1 LTKHRPDAATLACRG
16 RRASTH
22 YREAMRA
29 RRQVLVIIVAAVA
42 VLAASCSSGSGV
54 AVKERTTV
62 TSDSTPETIATGD
75 TTPGTTDAPTTD
87 PVQTGTIDWGTCT
100 DDAADDPTLEC
111 ATLTVP
117 LDYDN
122 PSGERLDL
130 ALVRAPATDDR
141 QGAVL
146 FNPGGPGGSGF
157 DPIAASGGVI
167 QSELGLTH
175 FDIVGFDPRG
185 VDRSGG
191 IKCVDD
197 AFQDAHLYLDDTP
210 DTPEEQALLDEAD
223 QGFVDGCKANYG
235 DTLKFYSTANTARD
249 MDAIRAGLGDEQMT
263 FLGISYG
270 TYLGGVYATL
280 FPNRV
285 RAMVLDSA
293 YEPNGD
299 TVDEQYLTQLVGF
312 EGAFNDWATWCQDDT
327 ACAFNAPD
335 VGAAWDALRL
345 QLDET
350 PVVAKD
356 GREGNQ
362 SVLDR
367 ATTAAL
373 YSKSDWPVLAAAL
386 ASAKAGD
393 PAAMFAL
400 ADNYNGRNEDGT
412 FNTLFQSIGIISCA
426 SGISTPPPDDPAAL
440 LAKIKAQ
447 APRFG
452 ADVTLED
459 LQDVDG
465 NECDELTGPTE
476 VVQLKYDGAG
486 PIVVVGGTNDPATP
500 IRWAQEMTAELGPNA
515 RMVTFTGEGHGQL
528 LASVCVTDIEA
539 ALLADLTLPDDGTV
553 CDPDPDVEAPV
564 WWSNLDFPDEFSD
577 VVALPAVSAALG
589 LTESLGYGQTRT
601 TSLTAQEAS
610 DAFEKVLNDVG
621 LQTAGNQDLGIADTI
636 ETGYFT
642 PEGDLLVVIVMG
654 PAAFDTDDLSSAKAS
669 VPPGQTVVLYVYL
682 PQ

>member
-1 LTKHRPDAATLACRG
+1 
-16 RRASTH
+16 
-22 YREAMRA
+22 MRA
-29 RRQVLVIIVAAVA
+29 RRRAAVTIIAAVA
-42 VLAASCSSGSGV
+42 VLGAGCSNNGGV
-54 AVKERTTV
+54 AVKERTAV
-62 TSDSTPETIATGD
+62 TASTAPRTTGTGD
-75 TTPGTTDAPTTD
+75 TTPDTVIPTNDVPSNDSVSAGTIEWGACTDKLAED
-87 PVQTGTIDWGTCT
+87 PV
-100 DDAADDPTLEC
+100 LEC
-111 ATLTVP
+111 ATLAVP
-117 LDYDN
+117 LDYDT
-122 PSGERLDL
+122 PDGDTLDL
-130 ALVRAPATDDR
+130 ALVRVPATGDR

-157 DPIAASGGVI
+157 EPIAVSGSVI
-167 QSELGLTH
+167 QSELGLTQ
-175 FDIVGFDPRG
+175 FDIIGFDPRG

-223 QGFVDGCKANYG
+223 QGFLDGCKANYG

-249 MDAIRAGLGDEQMT
+249 MDLIRAGLGDEQMT

-280 FPNRV
+280 FPDRV

-299 TVDEQYLTQLVGF
+299 TIEQQYLTQLVGF
-312 EGAFNDWATWCQDDT
+312 EGAFNDWAAWCEDDT
-327 ACAFNAPD
+327 ACSFNATD
-335 VGAAWDALRL
+335 VGARWDALRL
-345 QLDET
+345 QLDAT
-350 PVVAKD
+350 PLIATD

-362 SVLDR
+362 STLDR

-373 YSKSDWPVLAAAL
+373 YSKSEWPVLAAAL
-386 ASAKAGD
+386 AAAEAGD
-393 PAAMFAL
+393 PAGIFSL
-400 ADNYNGRNEDGT
+400 ADDYNGRNKDGT

-426 SGISTPPPDDPAAL
+426 SGISTPPPDNPEAL
-440 LAKIKAQ
+440 LAKIKEQ

-452 ADVTLED
+452 ADVTIDD
-459 LQDVDG
+459 LTDTDG
-465 NECDELTGPTE
+465 DDCEQLTGRTD
-476 VVQLKYDGAG
+476 VVPLDYSGAG

-539 ALLADLTLPDDGTV
+539 ALLADLTLPEDGTV
-553 CDPDPDVEAPV
+553 CDPDPAIEEPA
-564 WWSNLDFPDEFSD
+564 WWGNLDFPDEFSD
-577 VVALPAVSAALG
+577 VVSLPTVSAALG
-589 LTESLGYGQTRT
+589 LTESLGYGEART
-601 TSLTAQEAS
+601 TSLSSQEAS
-610 DAFEKVLNDVG
+610 DAFEAVLNEIG
-621 LQTAGNQDLGIADTI
+621 FETAGNQDLGIDDTI

-642 PEGDLLVVIVMG
+642 PQGDLLVVIVMG
-654 PAAFDTDDLSSAKAS
+654 PAAFDTDDLSSARAS
-669 VPPGQTVVLYVYL
+669 VPVGKTVVLYLYL

>member
-1 LTKHRPDAATLACRG
+1 MTTTLA
-16 RRASTH
+16 S
-22 YREAMRA
+22 MRA
-29 RRQVLVIIVAAVA
+29 RRRALATIIAAVA
-42 VLAASCSSGSGV
+42 VLAAGCSNSTGV
-54 AVKERTTV
+54 SVKDRTSVPADTAV
-62 TSDSTPETIATGD
+62 D
-75 TTPGTTDAPTTD
+75 TTASDNTSPDTPDTTGAPTTD
-87 PVQTGTIDWGTCT
+87 PVPKGTIEWGACT
-100 DDAADDPTLEC
+100 DELAEDPVLQC
-111 ATLTVP
+111 ATLRVP
-117 LDYDN
+117 LDYDAPN
-122 PSGERLDL
+122 GETLDI
-130 ALVRAPATDDR
+130 ALVRVPATDDR
-141 QGAVL
+141 HGAVL

-157 DPIAASGGVI
+157 DPIAVSGSVI
-167 QSELGLTH
+167 QLELGLTK

-223 QGFVDGCKANYG
+223 QGFIDGCKANYG

-249 MDAIRAGLGDEQMT
+249 MDSIRVGLGDEQMS

-280 FPNRV
+280 FPDRV

-299 TVDEQYLTQLVGF
+299 TIEQQYLTQLVGF
-312 EGAFNDWATWCQDDT
+312 EGAFNDWAAWCQDDT
-327 ACAFNAPD
+327 TCPFNAPD
-335 VGAAWDALRL
+335 VGARWDALRL
-345 QLDET
+345 QLDAT
-350 PVVAKD
+350 PLIATD

-362 SVLDR
+362 GALDR

-373 YSKSDWPVLAAAL
+373 YSKGQWPVLAAAL
-386 ASAKAGD
+386 ASAEAGD
-393 PAAMFAL
+393 PAGIFTL
-400 ADNYNGRNEDGT
+400 ADDYNGRSADGT

-426 SGISTPPPDDPAAL
+426 SGISTPAPDDPEGL
-440 LAKIKAQ
+440 LAKIKEQ

-459 LQDVDG
+459 LTDIDG
-465 NECDELTGPTE
+465 DDCGQLTGPTE
-476 VVQLKYDGAG
+476 IVELNYSGEG

-528 LASVCVTDIEA
+528 LTSTCVTEIEA
-539 ALLADLTLPDDGTV
+539 ALLADLTLPDDGAV
-553 CDPDPDVEAPV
+553 CDPDPAIEEPA
-564 WWSNLDFPDEFSD
+564 WWDNLDFPDEFSD
-577 VVALPAVSAALG
+577 VVALPSVSAALG
-589 LTESLGYGQTRT
+589 LTESLGYGEIRT
-601 TSLTAQEAS
+601 TTLGSQEAS
-610 DAFEKVLNDVG
+610 DAFETVLNESD
-621 LQTAGNQDLGIADTI
+621 LETAGNQDLGIADTI

-654 PAAFDTDDLSSAKAS
+654 PDAFDTDELSSAKAS
-669 VPPGQTVVLYVYL
+669 VPPGQTVVLYLYL

>member
-1 LTKHRPDAATLACRG
+1 
-16 RRASTH
+16 
-22 YREAMRA
+22 MRA
-29 RRQVLVIIVAAVA
+29 RRRATATIITAIA
-42 VLAASCSSGSGV
+42 VLAAGCSSDSGV
-54 AVKERTTV
+54 AVKGRTTV
-62 TSDSTPETIATGD
+62 TTATPSESTAPDGSTPETTGV
-75 TTPGTTDAPTTD
+75 PTTE
-87 PVQTGTIDWGTCT
+87 PVASGTIQWGKCT
-100 DDAADDPTLEC
+100 DKVADDPVLEC
-111 ATLTVP
+111 ATLAVP
-117 LDYDN
+117 LDYDT
-122 PSGERLDL
+122 PDGATLDL
-130 ALVRAPATDDR
+130 ALVRVPATGDR
-141 QGAVL
+141 KGAVL

-157 DPIAASGGVI
+157 EPIAVSGGVI
-167 QSELGLTH
+167 QSELGLTD

-223 QGFVDGCKANYG
+223 QGFIDGCKANYG

-249 MDAIRAGLGDEQMT
+249 MDAIRAGLGDEQMS

-280 FPNRV
+280 FPDRV

-299 TVDEQYLTQLVGF
+299 TVEQQYLTQLVGF
-312 EGAFNDWATWCQDDT
+312 EGAFNDWAKWCEVEPT
-327 ACAFNAPD
+327 CPFNAPD
-335 VGAAWDALRL
+335 VGARWDALRL
-345 QLDET
+345 QLDAT
-350 PVVAKD
+350 PLIATD

-386 ASAKAGD
+386 AAAEAGD
-393 PAAMFAL
+393 PAGMFSL
-400 ADNYNGRNEDGT
+400 ADAYNGRNADGT

-426 SGISTPPPDDPAAL
+426 SGISSPPPPDPAAL
-440 LAKIKAQ
+440 LAKIKEQ

-452 ADVTLED
+452 AAVTLKD
-459 LQDVDG
+459 LQEADG
-465 NECDELTGPTE
+465 NECEQLTGPMN
-476 VVQLKYDGAG
+476 VVQLSYAGTG

-515 RMVTFTGEGHGQL
+515 HMVTFTGEGHGQL
-528 LASVCVTDIEA
+528 LASVCITDIEA
-539 ALLADLTLPDDGTV
+539 ALLADLTVPDKGTV
-553 CDPDPDVEAPV
+553 CDPDPAIEQPA
-564 WWSNLDFPDEFSD
+564 WWGNLAFPKEFSD
-577 VVALPAVSAALG
+577 VVELPAVNAALG
-589 LTESLGYGQTRT
+589 LTESLGYGQART
-601 TSLTAQEAS
+601 TSLSAQEAS
-610 DAFEKVLNDVG
+610 DAFEAVLTKG
-621 LQTAGNQDLGIADTI
+621 GFQKAGNQDLGIDDTI

-642 PEGDLLVVIVMG
+642 PDGDLLVAIVMG

-669 VPPGQTVVLYVYL
+669 VPAGKTVVLYIYL

>member
-1 LTKHRPDAATLACRG
+1 
-16 RRASTH
+16 
-22 YREAMRA
+22 MRA
-29 RRQVLVIIVAAVA
+29 RHRITVTFISAAA
-42 VLAASCSSGSGV
+42 VLAAGCSSSGV
-54 AVKERTTV
+54 TVKDRTAV
-62 TSDSTPETIATGD
+62 TSATTPGPTATGD
-75 TTPGTTDAPTTD
+75 TPPGTSELPVNDVSSTD
-87 PVQTGTIDWGTCT
+87 PASVSTIDWGTCT
-100 DDAADDPTLEC
+100 DKLAEDPVLQC
-111 ATLTVP
+111 ATLAVP
-117 LDYDN
+117 LDYDA
-122 PSGERLDL
+122 PDGDTLEL
-130 ALVRAPATDDR
+130 ALVRVPATGDR

-157 DPIAASGGVI
+157 DPIAVSGTVI
-167 QSELGLTH
+167 QSELGLTN

-197 AFQDAHLYLDDTP
+197 AFQNAHLYLDDTP
-210 DTPEEQALLDEAD
+210 DTPEEQALLDESD
-223 QGFVDGCKANYG
+223 QGFIDGCTAKYG

-249 MDAIRAGLGDEQMT
+249 MDSIRAGLGDEQMT

-280 FPNRV
+280 FPDRV

-299 TVDEQYLTQLVGF
+299 TIEQQYLTQLVGF
-312 EGAFNDWATWCQDDT
+312 EGAFNDWAKWCEEGAD
-327 ACAFNAPD
+327 CAFNAVD
-335 VGAAWDALRL
+335 VGARWDALRIR
-345 QLDET
+345 LDAT
-350 PVVAKD
+350 PLIATD

-362 SVLDR
+362 STLDR

-373 YSKSDWPVLAAAL
+373 YSKSEWPVLAAAL
-386 ASAKAGD
+386 ASAEAGD
-393 PAAMFAL
+393 PAGIFTL
-400 ADNYNGRNEDGT
+400 ADDYNGRNEDGT

-426 SGISTPPPDDPAAL
+426 SGISTPPPDDPEAL
-440 LAKIKAQ
+440 LAKIKEQ

-452 ADVTLED
+452 ADVTIDD
-459 LQDVDG
+459 LTDTDVNG
-465 NECDELTGPTE
+465 CEQLTGITK
-476 VVQLKYDGAG
+476 VVPLDYSGKG

-500 IRWAQEMTAELGPNA
+500 IRWAQEMTAELGPQA

-528 LASVCVTDIEA
+528 LASVCITDIEG
-539 ALLADLTLPDDGTV
+539 ALLADLTLPADGTV
-553 CDPDPDVEAPV
+553 CDPDPAIEEPS
-564 WWSNLDFPDEFSD
+564 WWANLDFPDGFSE
-577 VVALPAVSAALG
+577 VVSLPAVNAALG
-589 LTESLGYGQTRT
+589 VTESLGYAQART

-610 DAFEKVLNDVG
+610 DAFQATLNKNG
-621 LQTAGNQDLGIADTI
+621 LETAGNQDLGIDDTI

-669 VPPGQTVVLYVYL
+669 VPAGKTVVLYLYL

>member
-1 LTKHRPDAATLACRG
+1 
-16 RRASTH
+16 
-22 YREAMRA
+22 MRA
-29 RRQVLVIIVAAVA
+29 RRRALVTIIAAVA
-42 VLAASCSSGSGV
+42 VLAAGCSSESGV
-54 AVKERTTV
+54 AVKDRTTV
-62 TSDSTPETIATGD
+62 TANAAVD
-75 TTPGTTDAPTTD
+75 TTATDNPSPDTTDVPTTE
-87 PVQTGTIDWGTCT
+87 PLSTGTIEWGVCT
-100 DDAADDPTLEC
+100 DELAEDPELQC

-117 LDYDN
+117 LDYDA
-122 PSGERLDL
+122 PDGDTLDL
-130 ALVRAPATDDR
+130 ALVRVPATDDR

-157 DPIAASGGVI
+157 DPIAVSGSVI
-167 QSELGLTH
+167 QLELGLTQ

-223 QGFVDGCKANYG
+223 QGFIDGCKANYG
-235 DTLKFYSTANTARD
+235 DTLKFSSTANTARD
-249 MDAIRAGLGDEQMT
+249 MDSIRAGLGDEKMS

-280 FPNRV
+280 FPDRV

-299 TVDEQYLTQLVGF
+299 TIEQQYLTQLVGF
-312 EGAFNDWATWCQDDT
+312 EGAFNDWAAWCQGET
-327 ACAFNAPD
+327 TCAFNAPD
-335 VGAAWDALRL
+335 VGARWDALRL
-345 QLDET
+345 QLDVT
-350 PVVAKD
+350 PLIATD

-362 SVLDR
+362 ATLDR

-373 YSKSDWPVLAAAL
+373 YAKSEWPVLAAAL
-386 ASAKAGD
+386 AAAAEAGD
-393 PAAMFAL
+393 PAGIFTL
-400 ADNYNGRNEDGT
+400 ADDYNGRDEDGT

-426 SGISTPPPDDPAAL
+426 SGISTPLPDDPEAL
-440 LAKIKAQ
+440 LAKIKEQ

-459 LQDVDG
+459 LTETDG
-465 NECDELTGPTE
+465 DDCEQLTGVTE
-476 VVQLKYDGAG
+476 IVELDYSGDG

-500 IRWAQEMTAELGPNA
+500 IRWAKEMAAELGPNA

-528 LASVCVTDIEA
+528 LASVCVTEIEA
-539 ALLADLTLPDDGTV
+539 AVLADLTLPDEGTV
-553 CDPDPDVEAPV
+553 CEPDPVIEEPA
-564 WWSNLDFPDEFSD
+564 WWGNLEFPAEFSD

-589 LTESLGYGQTRT
+589 LTETLGYGEMRA
-601 TSLTAQEAS
+601 TSLGSQEAA
-610 DAFEKVLNDVG
+610 DAFEVVLNELG
-621 LQTAGNQDLGIADTI
+621 LETAGNQDLGIADTI

-654 PAAFDTDDLSSAKAS
+654 LAAFDTFDLSSAKAS
-669 VPPGQTVVLYVYL
+669 VPPGQTVVLYFYL

>member
-1 LTKHRPDAATLACRG
+1 
-16 RRASTH
+16 
-22 YREAMRA
+22 MRA
-29 RRQVLVIIVAAVA
+29 RRRALVSIIAAIAVVAAG
-42 VLAASCSSGSGV
+42 CSNDSGV
-54 AVKERTTV
+54 AVKDRTTV
-62 TSDSTPETIATGD
+62 TTDSAANTTASDNSSPD
-75 TTPGTTDAPTTD
+75 TTSDVPTTE
-87 PVQTGTIDWGTCT
+87 PALTGTIEWGACT
-100 DDAADDPTLEC
+100 DELAEDPSLEC
-111 ATLTVP
+111 ATLAVP
-117 LDYDN
+117 LDYDT
-122 PSGERLDL
+122 PSGETLDI
-130 ALVRAPATDDR
+130 ALVRVPAVSDR

-157 DPIAASGGVI
+157 DPIAVSGSVI
-167 QSELGLTH
+167 QSELGLTK

-210 DTPEEQALLDEAD
+210 DTPEEQALLDGAD
-223 QGFVDGCKANYG
+223 QGFIDGCKANYG

-249 MDAIRAGLGDEQMT
+249 MDSIRAGLGDEQMS

-280 FPNRV
+280 FPDRV

-299 TVDEQYLTQLVGF
+299 TIEQQYLTQLVGF
-312 EGAFNDWATWCQDDT
+312 EGAFNDWAAWCQDEAT
-327 ACAFNAPD
+327 CAFNAPD
-335 VGAAWDALRL
+335 VGARWDALRL
-345 QLDET
+345 QLDAT
-350 PVVAKD
+350 PLIAAD

-362 SVLDR
+362 ATLDR

-373 YSKSDWPVLAAAL
+373 YARSQWPVLAIALDAAE
-386 ASAKAGD
+386 AGD
-393 PAAMFAL
+393 PEGIFTL
-400 ADNYNGRNEDGT
+400 ADEYNGRDEDGT

-426 SGISTPPPDDPAAL
+426 SGISTPPPDDPQAL
-440 LAKIKAQ
+440 LAKIKEQ

-459 LQDVDG
+459 LSEEDG
-465 NECDELTGPTE
+465 DDCEQLTGITE
-476 VVQLKYDGAG
+476 IIELDYAGEG

-500 IRWAQEMTAELGPNA
+500 FRWAEEMTAELGPNA

-528 LASVCVTDIEA
+528 LASVCVTEIEA
-539 ALLADLTLPDDGTV
+539 AVLADLMLPDEGTV
-553 CDPDPDVEAPV
+553 CEPDPAIEEPA
-564 WWSNLDFPDEFSD
+564 WWGSLEFPEEFSD

-589 LTESLGYGQTRT
+589 LTESLGYGEMRT
-601 TSLTAQEAS
+601 TSLGSQEAA
-610 DAFEKVLNDVG
+610 DAFEVVLNELG
-621 LQTAGNQDLGIADTI
+621 LETAGNQDLGIADTV

-642 PEGDLLVVIVMG
+642 PEGDLLVVIVIG

-669 VPPGQTVVLYVYL
+669 VPPGQAVVLYFYL